1 MRLYTQQAP
10 WDCSQA
16 PADAFRQICGMLQHW
31 DQGARRFLANEQ
43 QQQANT
49 IVNAPGV
56 PEQPDLSPSLPQRYS
71 PTAYG
76 LETFLVQ
83 FQGIQSPNG
92 RQCTLSGG
100 QPLRM
105 ALRREI
111 RMLSNDEML
120 SFQRALNT
128 LKGNGEFGRFN
139 DQHRQVI

>member
-49 IVNAPGV
+49 IVNAPGI
-56 PEQPDLSPSLPQRYS
+56 PEQPDLSPPLPQRYS

-76 LETFLVQ
+76 CMDLDCLCPYFRVLINLSGNLPRQ
-83 FQGIQSPNG
+83 FQGIQGPN
-92 RQCTLSGG
+92 QCTLSGG
-100 QPLRM
+100 QPLR
-105 ALRREI
+105 L
-111 RMLSNDEML
+111 
-120 SFQRALNT
+120 
-128 LKGNGEFGRFN
+128 LKRI
-139 DQHRQVI
+139 Q